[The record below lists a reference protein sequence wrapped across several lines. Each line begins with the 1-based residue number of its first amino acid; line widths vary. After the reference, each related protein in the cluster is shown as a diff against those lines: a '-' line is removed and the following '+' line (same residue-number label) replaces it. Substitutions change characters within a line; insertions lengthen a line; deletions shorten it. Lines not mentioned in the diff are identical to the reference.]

1 MDKQQAVAEATAII
15 ANSVRTLSADMAR
28 KANQERQ
35 QAREKAEQ
43 ELQSNNPE
51 LWQDYNQLSEDK
63 KQLVL
68 RETSKDYRTADEQAQ
83 SWGIGG
89 GKSR

>member
-1 MDKQQAVAEATAII
+1 MDAKTNSQTTLQSDKLSLTSKGNTILIGAQAI

-28 KANQERQ
+28 KANQE
-35 QAREKAEQ
+35 
-43 ELQSNNPE
+43 LQTNNPE

-68 RETSKDYRTADEQAQ
+68 RETSK
-83 SWGIGG
+83 
-89 GKSR
+89 

>member
-1 MDKQQAVAEATAII
+1 MDAKTNSQTTLQSDKLSLTSKGNTILIGAQAI

-28 KANQERQ
+28 KANQE
-35 QAREKAEQ
+35 
-43 ELQSNNPE
+43 LQTNNPE

-68 RETSKDYRTADEQAQ
+68 RETSKDYR
-83 SWGIGG
+83 
-89 GKSR
+89 